1 MTEAPLGDKPAIMD
15 APSPTAPITTSPD
28 GRKQRSERSRLAI
41 VDAMLDLIMGGKM
54 EPSAAEIAERAG
66 VSARTVFRHFE
77 EMDSLY
83 QEMTER
89 MEAEILPIVQQP
101 FSGEGWRAQLD
112 QLLERRAF
120 IYERIMP
127 LKIAASI
134 RRFGSDYLMLN
145 YRRFLD
151 LERAGLEGVLPEEVR
166 QNGTLLSAIEMCA
179 GFQTW
184 RRLRQDQNL
193 TIGQA
198 ADVVKLAVTNLLD

>member
-1 MTEAPLGDKPAIMD
+1 MD
-15 APSPTAPITTSPD
+15 APSPARHPD

-41 VDAMLDLIMGGKM
+41 VDAMLDIIMGGKM

-83 QEMTER
+83 SEMTER
-89 MEAEILPIVQQP
+89 MEAQIMPIIQQP
-101 FSGEGWRAQLD
+101 FTGEGWRAQLD
-112 QLLERRAF
+112 QLLERRAM
-120 IYERIMP
+120 IYEKIMP

-134 RRFGSDYLMLN
+134 RRFSSDYLMLN
-145 YRRFLD
+145 YQRFLH
-151 LERAGLEGVLPEEVR
+151 LERTGLENVLPDAVR
-166 QNGTLLSAIEMCA
+166 KNAIQMSAIEMCA

-193 TIGQA
+193 SIEQA
-198 ADVVKLAVTNLLD
+198 ADVVKLTIEKLLD